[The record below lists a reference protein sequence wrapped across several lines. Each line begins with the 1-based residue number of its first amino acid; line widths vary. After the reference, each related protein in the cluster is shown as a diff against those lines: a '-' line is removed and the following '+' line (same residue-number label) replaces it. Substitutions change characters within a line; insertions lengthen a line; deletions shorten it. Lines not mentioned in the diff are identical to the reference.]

1 MLGLRTRIPTEFPDL
16 PGRQVF
22 DKNSREPYYSTI
34 PGRKKVRIIIT
45 GGAGFIGSWV
55 CEAYISEGH
64 EVLVIDN
71 LSTGSEDNIP
81 PEAEFVECDTRDSA
95 GLEKAF
101 RKFRPQIVN
110 HHAAQINVR
119 NSVENPSADAE
130 ININGSINV
139 LRLCAEYRTEKFI
152 FSSTGGA
159 LYGEPENLPADE
171 LTPALPLSP
180 YGISKLS
187 TENYVKYCSRS
198 HGFGH
203 VILRYSNVYGE
214 RQNPEGEAG
223 VIGIF
228 CERIIR
234 GEPCIIFG
242 DGQQTRDYVHV
253 SDVSRANLL
262 AATLR
267 QEGTFNI
274 GTSVESSVNEIVRL
288 LGEITETEFRT
299 VHEKERAGEVKRIS
313 LNCSLAQN
321 RLGWNTQVTLR
332 EGLFKTWNWFLQEKT
347 NGSPKSLSVNSKDN

>member
-1 MLGLRTRIPTEFPDL
+1 M
-16 PGRQVF
+16 
-22 DKNSREPYYSTI
+22 
-34 PGRKKVRIIIT
+34 RIIVT

-64 EVLVIDN
+64 EVLVVDN

-81 PEAEFVECDTRDSA
+81 PEAEFVECDVRDSA
-95 GLEKAF
+95 RLEKAF
-101 RKFRPQIVN
+101 RQFRPEVVN

-119 NSVENPSADAE
+119 NSVENPSLDAD
-130 ININGSINV
+130 INIGGSLNV
-139 LRLCAEYRTEKFI
+139 LRLSGDHKIGKFI

-159 LYGEPENLPADE
+159 LYGEPKKLPADE
-171 LTPALPLSP
+171 STPALPLSP

-187 TENYVKYCSRS
+187 TENYVRYHSRN

-228 CERIIR
+228 CEKIIS
-234 GEPCIIFG
+234 GKPCLIFG
-242 DGQQTRDYVHV
+242 DGEQTRDYVHV

-262 AATLR
+262 AATLM

-274 GTSVESSVNEIVRL
+274 GTSIESSVNDIVDIL
-288 LGEITETEFRT
+288 EEVTKTEFTT
-299 VHEKERAGEVKRIS
+299 VHEKERSGEVRRIS
-313 LNCSLAQN
+313 LDCSLAAEKF
-321 RLGWNTQVTLR
+321 GWSARVALR
-332 EGLFKTWNWFLQEKT
+332 EGLFRTWSWFLQER
-347 NGSPKSLSVNSKDN
+347 N

>member
-1 MLGLRTRIPTEFPDL
+1 M
-16 PGRQVF
+16 
-22 DKNSREPYYSTI
+22 
-34 PGRKKVRIIIT
+34 RIIVT

-64 EVLVIDN
+64 EVLVVDN

-81 PEAEFVECDTRDSA
+81 HEAEFIECDVRDSA
-95 GLEKAF
+95 RLEKAF
-101 RKFRPQIVN
+101 HQFRPQIVN

-119 NSVENPSADAE
+119 DSVEDPSLDADV
-130 ININGSINV
+130 NIRGSLNV
-139 LRLCAEYRTEKFI
+139 LRFCAEHRTEKFI

-159 LYGEPENLPADE
+159 LYGEPEKLPADE
-171 LTPALPLSP
+171 STPTLPLSP

-187 TENYVKYCSRS
+187 AENYIRYYSKNHS
-198 HGFGH
+198 FGH

-228 CERIIR
+228 CEKIIG
-234 GEPCIIFG
+234 GEPCLIFG
-242 DGQQTRDYVHV
+242 DGEQTRDYVHV

-274 GTSVESSVNEIVRL
+274 GTSIEKSVNDIVRI
-288 LGEITETEFRT
+288 LGEVTKTEFT
-299 VHEKERAGEVKRIS
+299 TIHEKERPGEVKRIS
-313 LNCSLAQN
+313 LDCSLAAEK
-321 RLGWNTQVTLR
+321 LGWNAQMALH
-332 EGLFKTWNWFLQEKT
+332 EGLFRVWDWFLRQK
-347 NGSPKSLSVNSKDN
+347 N